1 MTSMHLIYSIVEIHF
16 INKIIKYDNRYE
28 RQKLYRFVATLTL
41 SVPHFLWLLQKW
53 VYQSVQR
60 HTGLTHPF

>member
-41 SVPHFLWLLQKW
+41 SVPHFL
-53 VYQSVQR
+53 
-60 HTGLTHPF
+60 